1 MNSPLLRRYPYTV
14 LTLPL
19 AAVVLVL
26 AVVWDLNVFNL
37 PGASII
43 RFEQAEFGEISMAF
57 LLLVPAILADRRRLA
72 RQRRQEAE
80 LQAEQLRLLR
90 VTLQTVSNV
99 NNSLTELQLLRLHA
113 DGLVP
118 QATLDQFDK
127 TIQEI
132 ATQLRSLGNL
142 EVFAERP
149 TKSGLEI
156 GESTHSQ
163 RR

>member
-1 MNSPLLRRYPYTV
+1 M
-14 LTLPL
+14 
-19 AAVVLVL
+19 
-26 AVVWDLNVFNL
+26 
-37 PGASII
+37 
-43 RFEQAEFGEISMAF
+43 
-57 LLLVPAILADRRRLA
+57 
-72 RQRRQEAE
+72 
-80 LQAEQLRLLR
+80 LR
-90 VTLQTVSNV
+90 VTLQTVSIV

-127 TIQEI
+127 TMQEI
-132 ATQLRSLGNL
+132 ATQLRSLGNV

-156 GESTHSQ
+156 GESTHSG